1 MTSNVSPD
9 RHPLSS
15 PGHISSV
22 QTTLGEATTSA
33 TELGDLLSAGLAAAD
48 DQQRQAEFGAA
59 PQAQRADDS
68 DVR

>member
-33 TELGDLLSAGLAAAD
+33 TELGDLLSAGLA
-48 DQQRQAEFGAA
+48 
-59 PQAQRADDS
+59 DDS

>member
-1 MTSNVSPD
+1 MTSNFSPD

-15 PGHISSV
+15 PGHIADV

-33 TELGDLLSAGLAAAD
+33 TELGDLLSAGLAAD
-48 DQQRQAEFGAA
+48 DQHRHAESGAA
-59 PQAQRADDS
+59 TQAQRADDG

>member
-1 MTSNVSPD
+1 MPTNA
-9 RHPLSS
+9 SS
-15 PGHISSV
+15 DPNRPPAAVHIGAVRSA
-22 QTTLGEATTSA
+22 LRAAAGSA
-33 TELGDLLSAGLAAAD
+33 TELGDLLSAGPAAAD

>member
-1 MTSNVSPD
+1 MTPNASHNPHHRGD
-9 RHPLSS
+9 AA
-15 PGHISSV
+15 HIADV